1 MFQFRRGPIR
11 GLVALS
17 IIAAALTGG
26 VASAQATAEAPSAIS
41 AVTLRYNI
49 PAQDLTA
56 ALTAFA
62 HQSRAELIYA
72 PDAAEGRQSATLNGA
87 FSAVEAV
94 EQILQGTGLDFVVT
108 DGGGIMIGEPD
119 VVAEYRRRLQNS
131 STGNLAVA
139 QAKALADDASPA
151 DAPLPDIESARRA
164 GIEEIIVTG
173 QKREE
178 RLQDV
183 PITMS
188 AFSMDELD
196 ARKVEGGFDLL
207 KAIPNVTFSKTNFS
221 GYNFQIRGIGTQAV
235 SATTD
240 PGVAVSMNNTTLI
253 VNRLFEQE
261 YLDME
266 RVEVLRGPQGTLY
279 GRNATAGVINV
290 ITHKPVMGVFE
301 GEVKYEIG
309 NYGAQR
315 FRGHYNIPLND
326 SDTLAAR
333 IAYASTMRDGYGTNL
348 AAGEFNVSPD
358 LDNRDLWTG
367 RVSIAWQPT
376 DRFRADFIFE
386 RFEEDDNRLRT
397 SKQLCHRDPGL
408 ATLDG
413 VPLEDL
419 FIGPFDPLSDKFE
432 FQVRS
437 QYSQGCLPRSLFDTG
452 HPADPTD
459 NGAYGTPNGNA
470 MPFIRAGRGGS
481 FMLTTVPAQPFP
493 FDEDCALVGGGGAL
507 VSDCVA
513 DPLAGGPQSRDLRTV
528 YSPLQP
534 EYRAASDYYE
544 LSVDFE
550 LSDDLTLSSQTVY
563 AENSLFATQ
572 DFLRFESLPMFNR
585 SENSVRSWMR
595 GVTPGGYF
603 TDPNLGR
610 SNRLVMQDL
619 SQQDARQFSQ
629 ELRVTSNASGPLN
642 FSLGANYTR
651 FDTVTDY
658 FVFANAFS
666 ALVYAGHAVYSGPAF
681 AYDIP
686 FAATGPDGEKLPGLF
701 TGPNSHGAT
710 LGCSTFIDAGSVTQ
724 DLSGQSVATCIYV
737 QPGGIS
743 EVAAN
748 PEGHQF
754 FLSRNPYG
762 LDSAALF
769 GEVYY
774 DLTPEL
780 KLTAGLRYSWDR
792 KVFTPIPSQT
802 LLADW
807 RGRIEAG
814 FLGVADPLQSP
825 FLAEEG
831 AIPEANDQEAIARWC
846 DPQSGNRVYRG
857 SPNCALGGSAENG
870 RGYPALPDIIQEWWV
885 PTGRVGIDW
894 QPLLSFTDETL
905 IYAFFTRGYKG
916 GGANPPTIAWP
927 QGLLIAKAQ
936 GAAAPP
942 TFEPEYVNAFEIG
955 TKNTLLDGALM
966 LNGSVFYYDYT
977 DYQVSKIVDR
987 SAANENF
994 DATIW
999 GLELESVLALTPD
1012 TLLNASIGYL
1022 RTRIADGE
1030 ESLDLMNRTQ
1040 NGGER
1045 YVNPEWA
1052 ALREQ
1057 TDHLGRTLCEAN
1069 PLHVACQYPD
1079 GFDEWVVVKPT
1090 LTQSSNC
1097 VAPTALVR
1105 DLFEAGDAGGMDAAS
1120 ILCPGGQLVTRR
1132 SSADEPFRS
1141 YNPSTDAPNGSAGFF
1156 ADVSGNE
1163 LPNAPRFTVSLGAQ
1177 HTYYL
1182 PGGNWSATGRVDW
1195 YWQDASFHRVYNTE
1209 YDQLRAWDSTNLSF
1223 WVSNDR
1229 HQLTIEA
1236 YVKNVFDEAPITGAF
1251 LNSDDTGLSTN
1262 VFTLDPRLIGISI
1275 RKRF

>member
-11 GLVALS
+11 ALVAYS

-131 STGNLAVA
+131 STGNLAIA

-419 FIGPFDPLSDKFE
+419 FVGVIEPGSSQFE
-432 FQVRS
+432 YQVRS
-437 QYSQGCLPRSLFDTG
+437 QYSQGCLPKSLFDTG
-452 HPADPTD
+452 NPADPND

-470 MPFIRAGRGGS
+470 LPFVRGGRGGS
-481 FMLTTVPAQPFP
+481 FTIGNAPFP
-493 FDEDCALVGGGGAL
+493 GDPDCISSTI
-507 VSDCVA
+507 VSGCVE
-513 DPLAGGPQSRDLRTV
+513 DPLANGPQSRDLRTIF
-528 YSPLQP
+528 SPIQP
-534 EYRAASDYYE
+534 EYEAGSDYYE
-544 LSVDFE
+544 LSFDFE
-550 LSDDLTLSSQTVY
+550 LNDGLTLSSQTVY
-563 AENSLFATQ
+563 MENRLFSTQ
-572 DFLRFESLPMFNR
+572 DFLRFKTAPMFGDSSPNPPPLYPFL
-585 SENSVRSWMR
+585 R
-595 GVTPGGYF
+595 GVSPGGIY
-603 TDPNLGR
+603 TDPQLGP
-610 SNRLVMQDL
+610 SDKLIIQDV

-629 ELRVTSNASGPLN
+629 ELRVTSNLSGPIN

-651 FDTVTDY
+651 FETVTDY
-658 FVFANAFS
+658 FVFSNGFS
-666 ALVYAGHAVYSGPAF
+666 SLVQSGRSVYIG
-681 AYDIP
+681 DP
-686 FAATGPDGEKLPGLF
+686 FLHSVGWVEPGGPGLF
-701 TGPNSHGAT
+701 SAPSGIGSEMTI
-710 LGCSTFIDAGSVTQ
+710 GCGTRIAEIQTDFQGNA
-724 DLSGQSVATCIYV
+724 VATCVYV
-737 QPGGIS
+737 QPGTLR
-743 EVAAN
+743 EVTAN

-754 FLSRNPYG
+754 FLSRNPYE

-769 GEVYY
+769 GEFYY
-774 DLTPEL
+774 DLTPAL
-780 KLTAGLRYSWDR
+780 KLTAGLRYTWDN

-807 RGRIEAG
+807 RGRIEGG
-814 FLGVADPLQSP
+814 FLGGAPLLEDPFADDPDPDIL
-825 FLAEEG
+825 E
-831 AIPEANDQEAIARWC
+831 WC
-846 DPQSGNRVYRG
+846 DPFSGRFRG
-857 SPNCALGGSAENG
+857 GPQCALGGTGENG
-870 RGYPALPDIIQEWWV
+870 RGYPAEPDIDQTWRE
-885 PTGRVGIDW
+885 PTGRLGLDW
-894 QPLLSFTDETL
+894 KPQLRFTDETL
-905 IYAFFTRGYKG
+905 IYAFLTRGFKA
-916 GGANPPTIAWP
+916 GGANPPSIAWP
-927 QGLLIAKAQ
+927 QGLLIARAQ

-942 TFEPEYVNAFEIG
+942 IFEAEYVNALEVG
-955 TKNTLLDGALM
+955 TKNTLMDGALT

-999 GLELESVLALTPD
+999 GIELESLLAVTPD
-1012 TLLNASIGYL
+1012 TLVNASIGYL

-1030 ESLDLMNRTQ
+1030 QSLDLMDRTQ
-1040 NGGER
+1040 GGGFT
-1045 YVNPEWA
+1045 YVNPDWA
-1052 ALREQ
+1052 SQRE
-1057 TDHLGRTLCEAN
+1057 TPDPTNGRLLCEAN
-1069 PLHVACQYPD
+1069 PADVRCRFPD
-1079 GFDEWVVVKPT
+1079 GFDEWVVIKPT

-1097 VAPTALVR
+1097 VAPVALVR
-1105 DLFEAGDAGGMDAAS
+1105 ELFEIGRAGGMDAAS
-1120 ILCPGGQLVTRR
+1120 ILCPGGQLVAERT
-1132 SSADEPFRS
+1132 SGAEPFRS
-1141 YNPSTDAPNGSAGFF
+1141 YNPITDAPNGSAGFF
-1156 ADVSGNE
+1156 ADLSGNE

-1195 YWQDASFHRVYNTE
+1195 YWQDESFHRVYNTE

-1262 VFTLDPRLIGISI
+1262 VFTLDPRLIGLSI